1 MRNNQFKIN
10 WPLSIA
16 GSVLLTVGLTLL
28 FAGPG
33 GWILLALAGGV
44 GWWAWKSGQLPW
56 QNRRP
61 RMSAGVRP
69 ASRRLPHHP
78 LPGRPTVRRSRYG
91 RRTGRVQ

>member
-16 GSVLLTVGLTLL
+16 ASVLLTVGLTLL

-44 GWWAWKSGQLPW
+44 GWWAWKNGQLPW

-61 RMSAGVRP
+61 RMSAGARP
-69 ASRRLPHHP
+69 ASRRRARYPDHS
-78 LPGRPTVRRSRYG
+78 RPMARRSDYG
-91 RRTGRVQ
+91 RRTSRVR